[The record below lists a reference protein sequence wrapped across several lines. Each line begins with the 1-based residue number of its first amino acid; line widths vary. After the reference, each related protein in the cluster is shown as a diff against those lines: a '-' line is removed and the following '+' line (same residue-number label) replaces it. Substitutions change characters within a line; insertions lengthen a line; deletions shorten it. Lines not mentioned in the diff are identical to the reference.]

1 MPHINLHLSLNNRIL
16 VKYPTNVAKMAM
28 DKDLITQIKQDVP
41 VNIFNKKTVVRLK
54 DQLSPMLVDCVH

>member
-1 MPHINLHLSLNNRIL
+1 
-16 VKYPTNVAKMAM
+16 MAM
-28 DKDLITQIKQDVP
+28 DKDLITQIKQAVP